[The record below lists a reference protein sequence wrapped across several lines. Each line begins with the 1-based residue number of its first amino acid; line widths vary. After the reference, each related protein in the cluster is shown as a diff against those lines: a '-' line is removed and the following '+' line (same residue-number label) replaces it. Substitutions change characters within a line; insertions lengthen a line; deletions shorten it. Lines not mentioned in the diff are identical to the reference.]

1 MARKKKSAGAKPV
14 AAKSAS
20 AVQMPGAQELGEVLD
35 SRLFLAMAEPARVL
49 LMKVL
54 LERGRSDVS
63 QLAAL
68 VPQDLSVISRHLRIL
83 HEAGVVRREKVQR
96 HVFYEIDPLECKRRF
111 REMTEK
117 VERIIDACCPDP

>member
-1 MARKKKSAGAKPV
+1 MGRKKKKSALAKPKV
-14 AAKSAS
+14 GATAPGL
-20 AVQMPGAQELGEVLD
+20 MPGAADLNEVLD

-49 LMKVL
+49 LMKAL

-83 HEAGVVRREKVQR
+83 HEAGVIRREKVQR
-96 HVFYEIDPLECKRRF
+96 HVFYEIDPQQCKRRF

-117 VERIIDACCPDP
+117 IEAIIDTCCPD